1 MTLED
6 LLPKIACLL
15 QSGGRWHARAQGAL
29 NYVSAVSPIDA
40 CRLALELEAPAI
52 EAVAKTVEQTDDNA
66 DLF

>member
-15 QSGGRWHARAQGAL
+15 QSGGRWHARAQDSDR
-29 NYVSAVSPIDA
+29 YVSAVRPIDA
-40 CRLALELEAPAI
+40 CRLALELEAPTI
-52 EAVAKTVEQTDDNA
+52 EVVAKTVEQTDDNS